1 MLETIFGEFHNF
13 HWKFQYCFLRFVIAF
28 KLALTLESPA
38 ILKDVLETV
47 KSSGVNLTEEQL
59 LNFIRNGGLQTEVN

>member
-1 MLETIFGEFHNF
+1 M
-13 HWKFQYCFLRFVIAF
+13 
-28 KLALTLESPA
+28 
-38 ILKDVLETV
+38 LKDVLETV